1 MHNTLYGDGWGKIM
15 FGMLFFPQRIGKYS
29 ATLRWKR
36 FWLLVGWQI
45 RGRLHFDIYN
55 VFLPQFSVGCSP
67 YGWLRRPPWGPDTA
81 GPISQAVI
89 SRPPSKSW
97 KLTNPPSHNS
107 PLALI
112 CTTSMYSTHIF
123 SKSIISPFWP
133 DHSYSFGLNSRLL
146 WTYSSSRPPFLC
158 SPMFP
163 LPALV
168 SVQVCSL
175 VSACR
180 GISQLHP
187 QIPSQSLIK
196 HIIQHN
202 TELTFCIIRSLCII
216 LCTLIIWRKPA
227 VERRPGSSLKANH
240 PTHQYHH
247 QHLDL

>member
-1 MHNTLYGDGWGKIM
+1 MHNTLYEDGRGKIM
-15 FGMLFFPQRIGKYS
+15 FGMLFFPQRIGKYG

-112 CTTSMYSTHIF
+112 CTT
-123 SKSIISPFWP
+123 
-133 DHSYSFGLNSRLL
+133 
-146 WTYSSSRPPFLC
+146 TYSSFRPPSLC

-163 LPALV
+163 LPAFV
-168 SVQVCSL
+168 PVRVCSV

-227 VERRPGSSLKANH
+227 VERRPSSSLKANH
-240 PTHQYHH
+240 LTHQYHH
-247 QHLDL
+247 QQLDL